1 MKKENNIVMHGTI
14 YQKQKKEDKPVQTLG
29 EAIEKSNS
37 RVRFQRNRDPDR
49 EIVEPSFSHLN
60 KNFSV
65 YKNPVAT
72 QRIVPTPE
80 QEVIV
85 NSDAR
90 RLKIVAFAGAG
101 KTSTLIQYAN
111 KRSRGKG
118 LYIAFNKDASVDNL
132 KAEYWIAWR
141 KTKPQNSGKI
151 SVPYAHWVEFGN
163 SRVQA
168 SPFLRPA
175 YDSKHVEAEAKV
187 LEILHRAVDG
197 TANHNSD

>member
-1 MKKENNIVMHGTI
+1 MSAFNIEVDLSSAFDQLDGVA
-14 YQKQKKEDKPVQTLG
+14 ERVG
-29 EAIEKSNS
+29 EAVRDAAYQGAMVLRREVEIRAPMSEKAHIFTS
-37 RVRFQRNRDPDR
+37 
-49 EIVEPSFSHLN
+49 
-60 KNFSV
+60 K
-65 YKNPVAT
+65 
-72 QRIVPTPE
+72 
-80 QEVIV
+80 
-85 NSDAR
+85 
-90 RLKIVAFAGAG
+90 RLKSG
-101 KTSTLIQYAN
+101 KVGQKYLFYPGDL
-111 KRSRGKG
+111 KRSI
-118 LYIAFNKDASVDNL
+118 YIAFNKDVSVDNL

-141 KTKPQNSGKI
+141 KTKPQNSGKT